1 MTLIRGWRKQNRDA
15 LTFQSKR
22 SVTSVLNT
30 ALEALEAA
38 NSWTPNRVF
47 KIAYKLACW
56 AVNSAKKYTDKRLA
70 EGVTAAS
77 PARFFVETDGYQII
91 DANEDAGLFMTDL
104 RYKYPSSLLDDP
116 AWLTYGDSVPA
127 EVTTSEGLWQHTFY
141 IRIKYNVFTGTSKI
155 RVRLRM
161 RVFRSSTGITD
172 DLIGESIVRFP
183 ESFIF
188 LDDYDGGWENIAA
201 SIDYESIDGDTFIP
215 SIVVEGLSGGAEVQ
229 IYGYWCAHRV
239 GSL

>member
-1 MTLIRGWRKQNRDA
+1 MSLLRGRAKINRD
-15 LTFQSKR
+15 LQTYDSKN
-22 SVTSVLNT
+22 SVTNLTKTVT
-30 ALEALEAA
+30 EVAKKAA
-38 NSWTPNRVF
+38 AWTPNRVF
-47 KIAYKLACW
+47 RIAYKLACW

-70 EGVTAAS
+70 EGVTAAA
-77 PARFFVETDGYQII
+77 PARFFVETNGFQVI

-104 RYKYPSSLLDDP
+104 RYKAPASLLDNP
-116 AWLTYGDSVPA
+116 TWLTYGDSVPA

-141 IRIKYNVFTGTSKI
+141 IRIKYNVFTACKI

-161 RVFRSSTGITD
+161 RVYRSSTGIAD
-172 DLIGESIVRFP
+172 DLIGESIVRYP
-183 ESFIF
+183 ESFVF
-188 LDDYDGGWENIAA
+188 LDGYNGGWESIAA

-215 SIVVEGLSGGAEVQ
+215 SIIVEGLPSGDIE